1 MASSRFGLFFFK
13 VPIVLVGNKSDLND
27 QRVITT
33 EQGKEL
39 ARKWNDC
46 VFLESSA
53 KTKVNV
59 EQIFFELI
67 RQINKLNPTPNK
79 KEKERKKGCTLL

>member
-1 MASSRFGLFFFK
+1 
-13 VPIVLVGNKSDLND
+13 LND

-33 EQGKEL
+33 EQAKEL

-46 VFLESSA
+46 VFLETSA

-59 EQIFFELI
+59 ENIFFELI
-67 RQINKLNPTPNK
+67 RQINRLNPPKGGKEK
-79 KEKERKKGCTLL
+79 KEKSRCNLI